1 MEQSYF
7 QIQLDRAIKEAEK
20 LLKQLNAVKSDYAEK
35 RMEDALEKSVTAAK
49 LSEAVTLK
57 TRALPAH
64 TGHPQAEALVRETI
78 VQAVPVEIGFTEQGW
93 LKIEMPILL
102 PRKEKSSRS
111 YIRGFLYPALEQFAF
126 SREKIRY
133 RNCVLIFRHVYDCNR
148 PEREYRDHDN
158 IELNTVVDAIAMFFL
173 VDDTPLECRHY
184 YCSAAGDAEKTEVY
198 IVPRDDFQHW
208 MDMEND
214 PPKIRQT
221 DFENV
226 PVKAEI
232 DTEIQPFLR
241 KSD

>member
-1 MEQSYF
+1 MEQTYF
-7 QIQLDRAIKEAEK
+7 QIQLDSAIKEAEK
-20 LLKQLNAVKSDYAEK
+20 LLQKLNAVKADYAEK
-35 RMEDALEKSVTAAK
+35 RIEDALEKSVSAAK
-49 LSEAVTLK
+49 VSESVTLK
-57 TRALPAH
+57 TRALPAY
-64 TGHPQAEALVRETI
+64 TGNPQADVLVREMI
-78 VQAVPVEIGFTEQGW
+78 EESIPVEIGFTEKGW

-111 YIRGFLYPALEQFAF
+111 YIRGFLYPALEKFAF
-126 SREKIRY
+126 RREKIRY
-133 RNCVLIFRHVYDCNR
+133 RNCVMIFRHVYDRNR

-184 YCSAAGDAEKTEVY
+184 YCSAAGDGEKTEVY
-198 IVPRDDFQHW
+198 IVPRTEFRRW
-208 MDMEND
+208 LNMEND

-221 DFENV
+221 DFENIS
-226 PVKAEI
+226 VKAEI

>member
-1 MEQSYF
+1 MERSFF
-7 QIQLDRAIKEAEK
+7 QIQLDSAIKEAEK
-20 LLKQLNAVKSDYAEK
+20 LLKKLNAVKTDYADK
-35 RMEDALEKSVTAAK
+35 RIEEALDKSVSAAK

-57 TRALPAH
+57 TRSLPAH
-64 TGHPQAEALVRETI
+64 TGHPQAEALVREMLEESI
-78 VQAVPVEIGFTEQGW
+78 PVEIGFTEQGW

-102 PRKEKSSRS
+102 PRKEKTSRS
-111 YIRGFLYPALEQFAF
+111 YIRGFLYPVLEQFAF

-133 RNCVLIFRHVYDCNR
+133 RNCVLIFRHIYDRNR

-184 YCSAAGDAEKTEVY
+184 YCSAAGDVEKTEVY
-198 IVPRDDFQHW
+198 IVPRTEFQHW
-208 MDMEND
+208 LDREND

-221 DFENV
+221 EFENI

-241 KSD
+241 KSN